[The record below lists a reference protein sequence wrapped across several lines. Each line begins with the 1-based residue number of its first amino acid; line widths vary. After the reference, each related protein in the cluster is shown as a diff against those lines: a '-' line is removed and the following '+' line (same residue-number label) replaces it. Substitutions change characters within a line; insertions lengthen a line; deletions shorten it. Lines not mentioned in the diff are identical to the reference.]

1 MFASISAM
9 QLRTSIGDVLNRI
22 EYRGDRVVIERKG
35 TPVAAIIGVPDLR
48 RLEALEHEREVEL
61 FRLAKRAFEEDHLGP
76 MTFDEFAA
84 TVEQTRGES
93 LGLPDPPT
101 A

>member
-1 MFASISAM
+1 MFATISAM

-61 FRLAKRAFEEDHLGP
+61 FRLAKRAAAEDGYV
-76 MTFDEFAA
+76 TFDELVA
-84 TVEQTRGES
+84 TVERAHGVS
-93 LGLPDPPT
+93 MDLP
-101 A
+101 AHV